1 MRVPL
6 SRLLLL
12 AVAAVVVRAA
22 DDLPA
27 WARDAAAQTVPGY
40 AAKVTSVVLLQE
52 ETVTVDPDGR
62 RVMRERGAIKIL
74 QPGGEAIEA
83 YRTYNT
89 KNGRIRDFQGWLI
102 APSGK
107 ATPYAKKSIVD
118 VALSRDYV
126 YDEARAKV
134 LECGTAPPGS
144 VFAWEVTEE
153 EKTIFTQDGYSFQHQ
168 SPVLLSRFILN
179 LPPGW
184 EARGTVF
191 NREKLEPQVSAA
203 SYTWELH
210 NLPWIEREDYSP
222 SLSTLVPRL
231 VISYFP
237 PAGNAGGLQ
246 GLKDWAAV
254 SNWLAPL
261 VDPPAAVTDAI
272 RAKALQLTANSPGEL
287 DKIRSIAAFSQ
298 QTNYV
303 EVSLNITR
311 GGGYTPHAAAESLA
325 RNYGDCKD
333 KATLMRALLKA
344 VGIDAYL
351 LTITA
356 GDRTYVHPEWAS
368 PMQFNHAIVAVK
380 VSAATTLP
388 TVIPDPSLGRL
399 LIFDPTDNITPVGD
413 LPRDEQGSY
422 ALVIAGARG
431 KLLQMP
437 LLPAASNRTD
447 STVEAAMDADG
458 GVQAQLQ
465 RQYFGQAGVPLRSIE
480 KLRGGEELKKR
491 FERGLT
497 RRLGGVTLRSVATE
511 EHPEENRVTVKL
523 DLAAERFGQLMQ
535 GRLLVVRPGALS
547 SGGDYYFTSRQR
559 SSPVKLEADLRHDS
573 IKLKL
578 PAGFKLDELPA
589 PAKLES
595 AYGSIQATWT
605 VRDGEIVMEQTLE
618 IRETVA
624 PASEFAQVRDFFDRV
639 AGVQSAPVVLV
650 RQ

>member
-1 MRVPL
+1 
-6 SRLLLL
+6 
-12 AVAAVVVRAA
+12 
-22 DDLPA
+22 
-27 WARDAAAQTVPGY
+27 
-40 AAKVTSVVLLQE
+40 
-52 ETVTVDPDGR
+52 
-62 RVMRERGAIKIL
+62 
-74 QPGGEAIEA
+74 
-83 YRTYNT
+83 
-89 KNGRIRDFQGWLI
+89 
-102 APSGK
+102 
-107 ATPYAKKSIVD
+107 
-118 VALSRDYV
+118 
-126 YDEARAKV
+126 
-134 LECGTAPPGS
+134 
-144 VFAWEVTEE
+144 
-153 EKTIFTQDGYSFQHQ
+153 
-168 SPVLLSRFILN
+168 
-179 LPPGW
+179 
-184 EARGTVF
+184 
-191 NREKLEPQVSAA
+191 
-203 SYTWELH
+203 
-210 NLPWIEREDYSP
+210 
-222 SLSTLVPRL
+222 
-231 VISYFP
+231 
-237 PAGNAGGLQ
+237 
-246 GLKDWAAV
+246 
-254 SNWLAPL
+254 
-261 VDPPAAVTDAI
+261 
-272 RAKALQLTANSPGEL
+272 
-287 DKIRSIAAFSQ
+287 
-298 QTNYV
+298 
-303 EVSLNITR
+303 
-311 GGGYTPHAAAESLA
+311 
-325 RNYGDCKD
+325 
-333 KATLMRALLKA
+333 
-344 VGIDAYL
+344 
-351 LTITA
+351 
-356 GDRTYVHPEWAS
+356 
-368 PMQFNHAIVAVK
+368 
-380 VSAATTLP
+380 
-388 TVIPDPSLGRL
+388 
-399 LIFDPTDNITPVGD
+399 
-413 LPRDEQGSY
+413 
-422 ALVIAGARG
+422 
-431 KLLQMP
+431 MP